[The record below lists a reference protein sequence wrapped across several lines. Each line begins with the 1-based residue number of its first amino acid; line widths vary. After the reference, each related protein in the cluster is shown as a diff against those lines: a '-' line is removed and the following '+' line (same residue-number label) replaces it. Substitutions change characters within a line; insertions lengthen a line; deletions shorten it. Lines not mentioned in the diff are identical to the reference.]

1 MLFSYGSLKFTEK
14 RTFLEFQDRDQDR
27 DQPMRRAV
35 SCPTL
40 EGSGAGP
47 VSVATCA
54 QPLLS
59 IGSKGHDE
67 GTCRPCSFY
76 RRGTCVR
83 GLSCYHCHAP
93 HVYQARLGL
102 KIRRRLAR
110 RALRQALEE

>member
-1 MLFSYGSLKFTEK
+1 MHFSYGGLKFTEK
-14 RTFLEFQDRDQDR
+14 RTFLEFQDRDQ
-27 DQPMRRAV
+27 PMRRAA
-35 SCPTL
+35 SCPTFD
-40 EGSGAGP
+40 GSGAGP

-54 QPLLS
+54 QPLPS

-67 GTCRPCSFY
+67 GTCRPCCFF

-102 KIRRRLAR
+102 KTRRRLAK